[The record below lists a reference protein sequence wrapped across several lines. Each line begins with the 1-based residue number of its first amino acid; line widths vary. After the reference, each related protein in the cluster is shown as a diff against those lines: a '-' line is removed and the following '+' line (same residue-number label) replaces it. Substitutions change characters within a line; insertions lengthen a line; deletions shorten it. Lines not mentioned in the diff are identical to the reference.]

1 MLIYLSLVALQIN
14 TYFVLLRLIVIK
26 IPIFIFI

>member
-14 TYFVLLRLIVIK
+14 TYFVLLRLIVILIK
-26 IPIFIFI
+26 IFIFI